1 MNPWDGLLY
10 GLSVAFT
17 VEHLIAALVG
27 ALLGTVM
34 GLVPGIGPVSG
45 AAILL
50 PLTYVFDPL
59 TGMIVIAGMF
69 YGIMYGGSTTSVLL
83 NIPGD
88 APSVVSA
95 FEGYPLAQSGRA
107 GPALGITAIASFIGG
122 TGSVIV
128 LSMVAAPVAQVAI
141 VFGSAEYFA
150 LTLGGL
156 LVLARI
162 MGGSLTA
169 GLLPLAFGLLLGV
182 LGEDAISGDARFTF
196 GVREA
201 YQGVSIVAL
210 AVGLF
215 GLTEILR
222 IIIQKGSTPYVGSM
236 GWRQLIPTKSDMRN
250 SVGSWFRGSGIG
262 FGLGLLPGP
271 SISLATLL
279 SYRTESMVG
288 RDRHK
293 FGKGAVSGLAGPES
307 ANNAAATS
315 SMIPLLAL
323 GLPFSAT
330 LAVMLV
336 AMQVHGIQPGPQ
348 LVTTNPDLFWGLIAS
363 LLIGNVMLLLLNVN
377 LIRVWVAVLRVPNWA
392 LLPSVVALC
401 WAGVYTFRLSWF
413 DLAVAAALAVIGFFM
428 VRYNFQLVPVLLG
441 ALIGPLVERHF
452 RQGLTAANGDLSYFI
467 TQPIAAGIWIA
478 VLFVIVAL
486 PLVRWF
492 LGRRRKTTMVTTAN
506 EQHPSV

>member
-1 MNPWDGLLY
+1 MTPWDGLIY
-10 GLSVAFT
+10 GLSVVFT
-17 VEHLIAALVG
+17 VEHLVAALIG
-27 ALLGTVM
+27 ALLGTIM

-69 YGIMYGGSTTSVLL
+69 YGIMYGGSTTSILL

-95 FEGYPLAQSGRA
+95 FEGYPMARRGRA

-122 TGSVIV
+122 TGSVVV
-128 LSMVAAPVAQVAI
+128 LSMVAEPVAKIAV

-162 MGGSLTA
+162 MGGSLAA
-169 GLLPLAFGLLLGV
+169 GILPLSFGLLLGV
-182 LGEDAISGDARFTF
+182 LGEDVITGDARFTF

-201 YQGVSIVAL
+201 TQGVSIVAL

-222 IIIQKGSTPYVGSM
+222 IIIQKDATPHVGSLR
-236 GWRQLIPTKSDMRN
+236 WRELIPTKTDMRN
-250 SVGSWFRGSGIG
+250 SAGSWVRGSGIG
-262 FGLGLLPGP
+262 FMLGLLPGP

-279 SYRTESMVG
+279 SYRTESLVG
-288 RDRHK
+288 RDRQN

-348 LVTTNPDLFWGLIAS
+348 LVSTNPDLFWGLIAS
-363 LLIGNVMLLLLNVN
+363 LLIGNVMLLVLNIN
-377 LIRVWVAVLRVPNWA
+377 LIRVWVAMLRVPNWV

-401 WAGVYTFRLSWF
+401 WAGVYAFRMSWF
-413 DLAVAAALAVIGFFM
+413 DLVVAAALGVIGFFM
-428 VRYNFQLVPVLLG
+428 LRYKFQLVPVLLG
-441 ALIGPLVERHF
+441 TLIGPLVERHF
-452 RQGLTAANGDLSYFI
+452 RQGLIAANGDLTYFI
-467 TQPIAAGIWIA
+467 TQPVAAGIWIGV
-478 VLFVIVAL
+478 VLIVVAL
-486 PLVRWF
+486 PVMRWW
-492 LGRRRKTTMVTTAN
+492 LGRKQQADQTTAEVQN
-506 EQHPSV
+506 QSAI

>member
-1 MNPWDGLLY
+1 MNPWEGLLY

-27 ALLGTVM
+27 ALLGTIM
-34 GLVPGIGPVSG
+34 GLIPGIGPVSG

-95 FEGYPLAQSGRA
+95 FEGYPLAQAGRA

-128 LSMVAAPVAQVAI
+128 LSLVAAPVAKAAI

-162 MGGSLTA
+162 MGGSVTA

-182 LGEDAISGDARFTF
+182 LGEDAISGTARFTF

-201 YQGVSIVAL
+201 SQGVSIVAL

-222 IIIQKGSTPYVGSM
+222 IIIQKASTPYVGRL
-236 GWRQLIPTKSDMRN
+236 GWRQLIPSKDDMRN

-279 SYRTESMVG
+279 SYRLESMVG

-363 LLIGNVMLLLLNVN
+363 LLIGNVMLLILNIN
-377 LIRVWVAVLRVPNWA
+377 LIRVWVAVLRVPNWV
-392 LLPSVVALC
+392 LLPAVVAVC

-413 DLAVAAALAVIGFFM
+413 DLVVAAALGVIGFFM
-428 VRYNFQLVPVLLG
+428 IRYNFQLVPVLLG
-441 ALIGPLVERHF
+441 TLIGPLVERHF

-467 TQPIAAGIWIA
+467 TQPIAASIWVGV
-478 VLFVIVAL
+478 VLVIIGL
-486 PLVRWF
+486 PVFRWWV
-492 LGRRRKTTMVTTAN
+492 GRRRQTGLVITAN
-506 EQHPSV
+506 ERHPNV

>member
-1 MNPWDGLLY
+1 MNPWEGLLY
-10 GLSVAFT
+10 GLSVALT
-17 VEHLIAALVG
+17 PEHLLAALVG
-27 ALLGTVM
+27 ALLGTIM
-34 GLVPGIGPVSG
+34 GLIPGVGPVSG

-69 YGIMYGGSTTSVLL
+69 YGIMYGGSTTSILL

-128 LSMVAAPVAQVAI
+128 LSMVAAPVAEVA
-141 VFGSAEYFA
+141 VLFGSAEYFA

-156 LVLARI
+156 IILSRI
-162 MGGSLTA
+162 MGGSITA

-201 YQGVSIVAL
+201 SQGVSIVAL
-210 AVGLF
+210 AVGMF

-222 IIIQKGSTPYVGSM
+222 LIIQKQSTPYVGSLR
-236 GWRQLIPTKSDMRN
+236 WRQLIPTKSDMRN
-250 SVGSWFRGSGIG
+250 SAGSWFRGSGIG

-271 SISLATLL
+271 SISLSTLL
-279 SYRTESMVG
+279 SYRLESMVG
-288 RDRHK
+288 RDRKK

-363 LLIGNVMLLLLNVN
+363 LLIGNVMLLLLNIN
-377 LIRVWVAVLRVPNWA
+377 LIRVWVAVLRVPNWI
-392 LLPSVVALC
+392 LLPAVVAIC
-401 WAGVYTFRLSWF
+401 WAGVYTYRLSWF
-413 DLAVAAALAVIGFFM
+413 DLVVAAALAIIGFFM
-428 VRYNFQLVPVLLG
+428 LRYNFQLVPVLLG
-441 ALIGPLVERHF
+441 TLIGPLVERHF
-452 RQGLTAANGDLSYFI
+452 RQGLTAANGDLTYFMS
-467 TQPIAAGIWIA
+467 QPIAAGIWIA
-478 VLFVIVAL
+478 VLLIVVGL
-486 PLVRWF
+486 PLLRWW
-492 LGRRRKTTMVTTAN
+492 LGRRSRANPDTVTTQ
-506 EQHPSV
+506 QHPSV